1 MLTIAVL
8 KIGTARKSDEGEEKM
23 MWRWRRGSSTSLEK
37 GSERLWGSSL
47 AEDTQLC
54 FKTNCNR
61 FFFPS
66 SHKHHNISSVYLC
79 LLLWLS
85 VREIL
90 TLKKPKAGRAVHIFM
105 LLRER
110 YDAMASYRTRVIF
123 LCVHIFLALDKQLHH
138 FMLNQETQASLLL
151 LQINES
157 LLFLFFFTKFLLISA
172 FPRLFSCSQ
181 RARRYAADGWG
192 TTAKEDVDTVIL
204 RLMAPVI

>member
-8 KIGTARKSDEGEEKM
+8 KIGTARKSDGGEEKM

-54 FKTNCNR
+54 FKTKCNKV
-61 FFFPS
+61 FFFS

-85 VREIL
+85 VWEIL
-90 TLKKPKAGRAVHIFM
+90 TLKKPKAGRTVHIFM

-110 YDAMASYRTRVIF
+110 DDAMASYRTRVIF

-157 LLFLFFFTKFLLISA
+157 LLFLFFSLNFF
-172 FPRLFSCSQ
+172 
-181 RARRYAADGWG
+181 
-192 TTAKEDVDTVIL
+192 
-204 RLMAPVI
+204 

>member
-54 FKTNCNR
+54 FKTKCNKV
-61 FFFPS
+61 FFSLLTSITTFHLFIYVCCCGSQCERS
-66 SHKHHNISSVYLC
+66 SPWKNPKLGAQYTSSC
-79 LLLWLS
+79 FW
-85 VREIL
+85 
-90 TLKKPKAGRAVHIFM
+90 
-105 LLRER
+105 ER
-110 YDAMASYRTRVIF
+110 HDAMASYRTRVIF

-151 LQINES
+151 LQINDS
-157 LLFLFFFTKFLLISA
+157 LLFLFFSLNFF
-172 FPRLFSCSQ
+172 
-181 RARRYAADGWG
+181 
-192 TTAKEDVDTVIL
+192 
-204 RLMAPVI
+204 